1 MEAVDSERPDLAL
14 SRLALKE
21 HRTKCHGETRLI
33 GTVVFLAEWAVTLVL
48 GFVGG
53 WGYSRYRLW
62 MLRRHAPSAKVTTA
76 TVGLSQQDY
85 DRLKKKGKVDKHTV
99 YLTS

>member
-1 MEAVDSERPDLAL
+1 M
-14 SRLALKE
+14 
-21 HRTKCHGETRLI
+21 I

-62 MLRRHAPSAKVTTA
+62 MLRRHAPSAKVSNA
-76 TVGLSQQDY
+76 QVSLARQDY
-85 DRLKKKGKVDKHTV
+85 DRLLKKGKVDENTT
-99 YLTS
+99 YLIVG